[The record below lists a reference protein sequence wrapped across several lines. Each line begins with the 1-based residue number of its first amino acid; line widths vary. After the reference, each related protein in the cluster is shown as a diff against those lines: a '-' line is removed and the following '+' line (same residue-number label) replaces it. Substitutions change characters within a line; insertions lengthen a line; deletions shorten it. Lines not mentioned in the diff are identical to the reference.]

1 MNTVTRLV
9 HSMRTTGPPPAN
21 NSPALQTIR
30 IPLGPGSTPA
40 VPDSA
45 WCSDSFM
52 LGAGM
57 VLIQENTHK
66 IVVVYDSRHKKW
78 FFPRGRKD
86 VGESVEQAALREAYE
101 ESGYE
106 PYLFPHFGPC
116 HAPLPP
122 TMDPRSRGP
131 WYEPIFITLGFW
143 RPGSRKRLN
152 HGGEYLTTWY
162 LGGIEEDAVRKLD
175 TGMPDEKDYE
185 SHLLDYE
192 DALTKVYG
200 QEVPLLK
207 YAWEIYRDSMQTYM
221 ELDAQERQGEQLAS
235 DEVG

>member
-1 MNTVTRLV
+1 MNATTRLV
-9 HSMRTTGPPPAN
+9 HSMTTGPPPAN
-21 NSPALQTIR
+21 NSPASRPLEAIRR

-66 IVVVYDSRHKKW
+66 IVVVYDSHHKRW

-101 ESGYE
+101 EVCDLPSPSGISRSTCFWWETQSGYE
-106 PYLFPHFGPC
+106 PYLFPHFAPC

-122 TMDPRSRGP
+122 TVDPRCRGP

-162 LGGIEEDAVRKLD
+162 LGGIAEDSVGL
-175 TGMPDEKDYE
+175 
-185 SHLLDYE
+185 
-192 DALTKVYG
+192 V
-200 QEVPLLK
+200 
-207 YAWEIYRDSMQTYM
+207 
-221 ELDAQERQGEQLAS
+221 AS
-235 DEVG
+235 VG

>member
-1 MNTVTRLV
+1 MNAITRVV
-9 HSMRTTGPPPAN
+9 HSMTTGPPPAN
-21 NSPALQTIR
+21 DSPALPPLQVTR

-57 VLIQENTHK
+57 VLIQENTHN
-66 IVVVYDSRHKKW
+66 IVVVYDSHYKRW

-101 ESGYE
+101 EVCDLPSRVASVAQLVLVETQSGYE

-116 HAPLPP
+116 HAPPAP
-122 TMDPRSRGP
+122 TMDRHYRGP

-162 LGGIEEDAVRKLD
+162 LGGIAEDAVGLIASV
-175 TGMPDEKDYE
+175 GGY
-185 SHLLDYE
+185 
-192 DALTKVYG
+192 
-200 QEVPLLK
+200 
-207 YAWEIYRDSMQTYM
+207 YR
-221 ELDAQERQGEQLAS
+221 
-235 DEVG
+235 